1 MNKKLIGSMLLAAML
16 IWSAQALSDEQ
27 SESVESP
34 ETSATEQASTS
45 EGAES
50 LPSGQGWRVVRIVEI
65 AKTGKFVHMVLID
78 RDKEMDKSVYGAA
91 IHRLCSKATDF
102 CRIRFWTQ
110 ERLIPEK
117 VTLTHEQL
125 KGQKAEY
132 LFNQSAG
139 IRQTTWSCDVEH
151 DRSQCIS
158 Y

>member
-1 MNKKLIGSMLLAAML
+1 MNKKLIGSMFLTMML
-16 IWSAQALSDEQ
+16 FWSAQALSDEQ

-34 ETSATEQASTS
+34 EVSLTEEASTP
-45 EGAES
+45 EVAEP
-50 LPSGQGWRVVRIVEI
+50 LPSGNGWRVARIIEI
-65 AKTGKFVHMVLID
+65 AKTGKFVHMVLVD
-78 RDKEMDKSVYGAA
+78 QEREMDKSVYGAA
-91 IHRLCSKATDF
+91 IHRLCGKATDF

-132 LFNQSAG
+132 LFNHAAG
-139 IRQTTWSCDVEH
+139 IKQTIWSCDVEP
-151 DRSQCIS
+151 DRSQCIR